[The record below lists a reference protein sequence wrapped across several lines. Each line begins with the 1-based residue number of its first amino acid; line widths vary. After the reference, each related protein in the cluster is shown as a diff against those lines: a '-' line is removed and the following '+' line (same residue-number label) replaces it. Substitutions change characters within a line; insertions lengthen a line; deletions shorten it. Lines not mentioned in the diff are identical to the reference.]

1 MEEIRKASE
10 SEPDASKDLNL
21 EINKEQEAQER
32 VEAVESGETEQV
44 GSEVS
49 AEESTANKI
58 LSEYKDEDVEAQ
70 EEKSALD
77 IVYSKSSKE
86 SQLTEEDLLDK
97 SELNPII
104 PMSSATE
111 LTMETPK
118 GSRIPVAKTEE
129 FSYDPDLDK
138 DFREMPDGT
147 FASSL
152 DGTTKDLNTNV
163 NFFKKED
170 QEFVTFEGK
179 PIKKDRVLPESEKK
193 RLKGEDEDPEP
204 GYYTYKGKRYLKT
217 EDGDWQ
223 QIKYREYY
231 NRALGRYVTKEKL
244 MKLND
249 RHSRILDSNGF
260 FQFSESN
267 ASAQLI
273 QDFMYGRE
281 NTNIDYSKNKYKA
294 GEEIVVQKKD
304 IEETITPGY
313 KNFDYSGDKVSALH
327 EKVKGR
333 KEKYK
338 AKPDGEYKWNG
349 KNFAKKDGKWYKIV
363 KGNDEPTGV
372 ISGIMNRFDIGS
384 DLELK
389 EVKYSDVV
397 DIETE
402 SIFSK
407 KSKDYIEK
415 TVYDV
420 VQSFE
425 NKVKNLL
432 VKGGNYVIDSNVD
445 DLVDSDDFKTE
456 PVFDFVN
463 DFTNTLGIDLD
474 EMGFTTAEV
483 ERAEAQVF
491 QMYGGVLNDMV
502 EKERVNFDLSTDFLF
517 RPNPYDLE
525 ASRDRVNDTFLKTFV
540 PKLYVPGKAG
550 DDQRLKFPLTDGEI
564 NKYKGMGYIAE
575 NNTFSLPKMP
585 GIYFFGNDYATKTE
599 DGTWIGSNGELIT
612 DIKKRALYESSSYD
626 ESISNTSIGSI
637 TPIAAISW
645 DSNEKMMSS
654 LDISDDYVLQGESE
668 ESVPANIKDL
678 PVYKLIFNNRG
689 FGEFLSEG
697 SSELSTDPYF
707 LALKKA
713 NESEDDS
720 YSALD
725 FLMQLD
731 GAKDLDSVDL
741 DDIDDYFISFA
752 NKMEKE
758 LQDYNNYK
766 SSEASLKY
774 FVLNIEKFKYN
785 VNGGVDEDY
794 FEEMLDTF
802 ALMAV
807 SILASEDSNDSKV
820 KRTIAY

>member
-1 MEEIRKASE
+1 MNKNFLDTQTGGTSEVSSDNKGESQKTDLSPKQVEEIRKASE

-32 VEAVESGETEQV
+32 VEAVESGETKQV
-44 GSEVS
+44 DAEVS
-49 AEESTANKI
+49 AEDSTPNKI
-58 LSEYKDEDVEAQ
+58 LSEYKDEDIEAQ

-86 SQLTEEDLLDK
+86 SQLSEEDLLDK

-104 PMSSATE
+104 PMSSVTE

-118 GSRIPVAKTEE
+118 GSKIPVAKTEE
-129 FSYDPDLDK
+129 FSYDSDLDK

-152 DGTTKDLNTNV
+152 DGTTKDLNTSA

-193 RLKGEDEDPEP
+193 RLKGEDEEPEP

-294 GEEIVVQKKD
+294 GEEILVQKKD
-304 IEETITPGY
+304 IEETVTPGY

-363 KGNDEPTGV
+363 KGKDEPTGV

-397 DIETE
+397 EIETE

-425 NKVKNLL
+425 DKVKTLFI
-432 VKGGNYVIDSNVD
+432 KGGNYVIDSNVD

-474 EMGFTTAEV
+474 EMGFTTAEI

-525 ASRDRVNDTFLKTFV
+525 AARDRVNDTFLKTFV
-540 PKLYVPGKAG
+540 PKFYVSGKPV

-599 DGTWIGSNGELIT
+599 DGTWIGSNGEPIL

-626 ESISNTSIGSI
+626 ESFMTIDD
-637 TPIAAISW
+637 PI
-645 DSNEKMMSS
+645 
-654 LDISDDYVLQGESE
+654 YG
-668 ESVPANIKDL
+668 NIDL
-678 PVYKLIFNNRG
+678 PPMTAVAYSYNLKVDDSLILTEDDMLEGDNGKVNVKDDPYYKLL
-689 FGEFLSEG
+689 FGRDKGLIDFLNKK
-697 SSELSTDPYF
+697 SSSVSSDPYF
-707 LALKKA
+707 LALKEA
-713 NESEDDS
+713 SESEDDY
-720 YSALD
+720 YSLTN
-725 FLMQLD
+725 FLMSMD
-731 GAKDLDSVDL
+731 GAK
-741 DDIDDYFISFA
+741 
-752 NKMEKE
+752 K
-758 LQDYNNYK
+758 
-766 SSEASLKY
+766 
-774 FVLNIEKFKYN
+774 
-785 VNGGVDEDY
+785 
-794 FEEMLDTF
+794 TF
-802 ALMAV
+802 
-807 SILASEDSNDSKV
+807 
-820 KRTIAY
+820 